1 MAHHEPVTVDPQAE
15 AHAKLMWHNF
25 GLWLKWGSIGIA
37 ALLIVMAATL
47 L

>member
-1 MAHHEPVTVDPQAE
+1 MAHHEPVTVDPAAE
-15 AHAKLMWHNF
+15 HHAATVWHNF
-25 GLWLKWGSIGIA
+25 MLWVKYGSIGVA